1 MAYRLGQHFLFD
13 SFYLQKIVE
22 VADISSSDTVLEI
35 GAGHGSLTRLLACKC
50 AHVVAL
56 ELDKRLFAKLQGVI
70 SRDSKL
76 QNVTLLHA
84 DALRYDFSGFGNF
97 KLVSNIPYY
106 ITTPLIFKFLESSYA
121 ITSMTLTVQ
130 KEVAK
135 RICAKTHCK
144 DYGVLTI
151 AVALSGIAKMHFVV
165 PAQAFSPVPKVD
177 SAVITIDLSKP
188 QYQIDMPKA
197 KLLHFVKTAFSQ
209 RRKTILNALKSFNI
223 KPSGLRQLNI
233 NPMSRPEEL
242 TVLDFVKIA
251 KLIYKDAT

>member
-1 MAYRLGQHFLFD
+1 MGQKLGQHFLFD

-50 AHVVAL
+50 SHVIAV
-56 ELDKRLFAKLQGVI
+56 ELDRRLFVKLQGII
-70 SRDSKL
+70 SSDPKL

-84 DALRYDFSGFGNF
+84 DALRYDFSKLCSF
-97 KLVSNIPYY
+97 KLVANIPYY

-135 RICAKTHCK
+135 RICAEPHCK

-151 AVALSGIAKMHFVV
+151 AVALSGVAKMHFVV
-165 PAQAFSPVPKVD
+165 PAQAFSPPPKVD

-197 KLLHFVKTAFSQ
+197 KFLHVVKTAFSQ

-223 KPSGLRQLNI
+223 KPDDLHQLNL
-233 NPMSRPEEL
+233 NPMSRAEEL
-242 TVLDFVKIA
+242 TVSDFVKIA